1 MNADNRTHASTE
13 ELERATSCL
22 DEARMLRTSGFPFGA
37 VSRAYYGAF
46 HATRALLFSLG
57 LEPKSHRAAINML
70 GEHFVKTGKLA
81 PDLGRLVSHL
91 QRDREDADYQT
102 GAVFTDEEAGTAI
115 ADANRFVEA
124 ARGLL
129 A

>member
-1 MNADNRTHASTE
+1 MNADNRTHAATE
-13 ELERATSCL
+13 ELDRAAGCL
-22 DEARMLRTSGFPFGA
+22 AEAAMLRANGFPFGA
-37 VSRAYYGAF
+37 VSRAYYAAF

-70 GEHFVKTGKLA
+70 GEHFVKAGKLA
-81 PDLGRLVSHL
+81 PELGRLVSHL

-102 GAVFTDEEAGTAI
+102 GAVFTDEEAAI
-115 ADANRFVEA
+115 AIGDAERFVEA

-129 A
+129 G